1 MLSTLVEKG
10 VILLQEMPAQNEN
23 KNTSSIVI
31 TMNNQPHF
39 ALYHVHPTL
48 AKKGKNRHQN
58 EAGYVPAMVCY
69 LTIFC

>member
-1 MLSTLVEKG
+1 MLSTLVGKG
-10 VILLQEMPAQNEN
+10 VILLQEMLENISAQNEN

-48 AKKGKNRHQN
+48 AKKEN
-58 EAGYVPAMVCY
+58 
-69 LTIFC
+69 

>member
-10 VILLQEMPAQNEN
+10 VILLQKMLENSFAQNEN

-39 ALYHVHPTL
+39 AFVSRPSNVS
-48 AKKGKNRHQN
+48 KKGKLKNKN
-58 EAGYVPAMVCY
+58 K
-69 LTIFC
+69 IN